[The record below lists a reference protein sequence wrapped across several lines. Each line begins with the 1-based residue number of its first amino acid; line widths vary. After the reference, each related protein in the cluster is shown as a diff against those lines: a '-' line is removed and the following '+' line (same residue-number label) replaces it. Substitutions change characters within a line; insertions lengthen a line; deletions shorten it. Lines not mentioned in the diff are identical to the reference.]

1 MDILLS
7 PYFNSCNPASRRIAR
22 LLSFFITTMNSF
34 WETNH
39 ISDSSSYNSFSTRMN
54 VPSSLCVPN
63 SIGSPPTNTFMGPFI
78 RCHRPTN
85 LLLSTMV
92 SLLSL
97 LLLVK
102 VTLSNSFMMSFL
114 GMTGYSPWKFLSPPF
129 AHLNKTKFLLL
140 LLLPSWEF
148 MQLRYHILRVL

>member
-7 PYFNSCNPASRRIAR
+7 PYFNSFNPALRRISR
-22 LLSFFITTMNSF
+22 LLSFFIATINSPL
-34 WETNH
+34 ETNH
-39 ISDSSSYNSFSTRMN
+39 ISDSSSESSFSTRMN
-54 VPSSLCVPN
+54 VPSFWFVPN
-63 SIGSPPTNTFMGPFI
+63 FLSSPPTNTFMGPFI
-78 RCHRPTN
+78 RCHRPTS

-114 GMTGYSPWKFLSPPF
+114 GMTGYSP
-129 AHLNKTKFLLL
+129 
-140 LLLPSWEF
+140 
-148 MQLRYHILRVL
+148 

>member
-7 PYFNSCNPASRRIAR
+7 LYFNSCNPASRRIAR

-63 SIGSPPTNTFMGPFI
+63 SIGSPPPNT
-78 RCHRPTN
+78 
-85 LLLSTMV
+85 LLAL
-92 SLLSL
+92 
-97 LLLVK
+97 K
-102 VTLSNSFMMSFL
+102 ISFATFCIL
-114 GMTGYSPWKFLSPPF
+114 KQEKILAVASPPVLGVYAIKISYF
-129 AHLNKTKFLLL
+129 SRFVNPLWYFSVIYIFGFPELLNTIN
-140 LLLPSWEF
+140 
-148 MQLRYHILRVL
+148 M

>member
-7 PYFNSCNPASRRIAR
+7 LYFNSCNPASRRIAR
-22 LLSFFITTMNSF
+22 LLSFFIATIISPF
-34 WETNH
+34 ETNH

-63 SIGSPPTNTFMGPFI
+63 SIGSPPPTNTFMGPFI

-85 LLLSTMV
+85 LLLSTML

-114 GMTGYSPWKFLSPPF
+114 GMTGYSP
-129 AHLNKTKFLLL
+129 
-140 LLLPSWEF
+140 
-148 MQLRYHILRVL
+148 